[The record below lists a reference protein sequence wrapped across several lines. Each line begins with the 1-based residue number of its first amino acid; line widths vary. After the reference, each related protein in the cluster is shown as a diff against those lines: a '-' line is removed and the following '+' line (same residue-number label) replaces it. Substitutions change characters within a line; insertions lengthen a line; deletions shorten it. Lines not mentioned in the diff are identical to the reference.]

1 MKAVLAVLGTAVAL
15 CVLGL
20 AASPA
25 QASWHH
31 CRVGNLPVRRIG
43 TNIRCHD
50 ARVVVKRC
58 FVIFVRRC
66 DFPGIHYL
74 YGWRYRCYTARAF
87 DPRIGTTFEYLKSNA
102 TKGRKR
108 VIFY

>member
-1 MKAVLAVLGTAVAL
+1 MKAVLAVLATAVAL

-20 AASPA
+20 TASPA
-25 QASWHH
+25 QACWHH
-31 CRVGNLPVRRIG
+31 CRVGNLPVCRIG

-58 FVIFVRRC
+58 VVIFIRRC
-66 DFPGIHYL
+66 DYIGDGVHYI
-74 YGWRYRCYTARAF
+74 YGWRYHVVAACPCERCGYYMKF
-87 DPRIGTTFEYLKSNA
+87 NA
-102 TKGRKR
+102 TKARKR